1 VPIDSVDLA
10 SDDFKSIIAL
20 FGRLFDHGVISEASS
35 ITTAPC
41 PTDEFCRTSL
51 QGKHVW
57 INAATPQEMRDKLLY
72 FQSEYDALPRRTSAC
87 VLFPSRSSFPV
98 QLVKGW
104 REILLLP
111 RGVVIRRLYSDGSWQ
126 SELTKETLR
135 VLYLPPECNESVA
148 VLDGAIVQ
156 HSVLSASKTES
167 DPTLRMM
174 FAGRAAGTNASIL
187 FDSGASDN
195 FVSSSFARQT
205 GISVTSVQRKVR
217 LSSDDIVTSEGE
229 ANVYL
234 KMETYQQ
241 SVGCVV
247 MPLLHEVDVILDQKF
262 MSAHKC
268 ILDFERSMVLMK
280 RGRQRVTVARAP
292 VHGRVNPD
300 SSTNSLAVLSA
311 LQLRRAYK
319 KGHRVYLAVI
329 KPTDDPVDNPAD
341 NTVKD
346 NSAGLPHSASNYLA
360 TDITD
365 PSGKERWVSGLVEE
379 FLSVFQDPL
388 PSGLP
393 PERDEGHSIPIEP
406 GHPPPFRPVFRL
418 SPLEYSELKKQV
430 SAFLEAGIL
439 EPSKSPYGAPVMF
452 VPKPNGRGL
461 RLRVDYRALNAI
473 TVKNRYPIPRIDDLL
488 DAVPGVKFFTSL
500 DLTFGYHQVLIS
512 EEDRPKTTF
521 CTPMGHFQFK
531 VLIEELTIAPATF
544 QSVMNSVFH
553 PFLRRFV
560 VVYLDDMLIYSKSA
574 EEHKLHVRQVLE
586 LLRSNRF
593 YVCKA
598 K

>member
-1 VPIDSVDLA
+1 
-10 SDDFKSIIAL
+10 
-20 FGRLFDHGVISEASS
+20 
-35 ITTAPC
+35 
-41 PTDEFCRTSL
+41 L

-72 FQSEYDALPRRTSAC
+72 FQSEYDALPEKTSAC

-111 RGVVIRRLYSDGSWQ
+111 RGLVIRRLYSDGTWQ

-148 VLDGAIVQ
+148 VLDGSIVQ
-156 HSVLSASKTES
+156 HSVLSAIKS
-167 DPTLRMM
+167 DSNPTLRMM

-195 FVSSSFARQT
+195 FVSSSFALQT
-205 GISVTSVQRKVR
+205 GISVIPAQRKVR
-217 LSSDDIVTSEGE
+217 LGSDDVVTPEGE

-234 KMETYQQ
+234 KMGTYKQ
-241 SVGCVV
+241 SVRCVV
-247 MPLLHEVDVILDQKF
+247 MPLLHEVDVILGQKF

-268 ILDFERSMVLMK
+268 ILDFERSVVLMK
-280 RGRQRVTVARAP
+280 KGRRRVTVARAP

-300 SSTNSLAVLSA
+300 SSTNPLAVLSA

-329 KPTDDPVDNPAD
+329 KPIDDPVD

-346 NSAGLPHSASNYLA
+346 NSAGLPRAVSNHLA

-365 PSGKERWVSGLVEE
+365 PLGKERWVSGLAEE
-379 FLSVFQDPL
+379 FSDVFQDPL
-388 PSGLP
+388 PFDLP
-393 PERDEGHSIPIEP
+393 PERDEGHSIPTEP
-406 GHPPPFRPVFRL
+406 GHPPPFRPMYRL
-418 SPLEYSELKKQV
+418 SPLEYNTLQKQV
-430 SAFLEAGIL
+430 SAFPEAGIL
-439 EPSKSPYGAPVMF
+439 EPSKSPYSAPVLF

-461 RLRVDYRALNAI
+461 RLCVDYRALNAI

-488 DAVPGVKFFTSL
+488 DAVSGAKFFTSL
-500 DLTFGYHQVLIS
+500 DLTSGYHQVLIS
-512 EEDRPKTTF
+512 EEDRPKTAF
-521 CTPMGHFQFK
+521 RTPMGHFQFK
-531 VLIEELTIAPATF
+531 VLIEGLTSAPATF
-544 QSVMNSVFH
+544 QSVMNSVFY

-560 VVYLDDMLIYSKSA
+560 VVYMDDISDL
-574 EEHKLHVRQVLE
+574 
-586 LLRSNRF
+586 F
-593 YVCKA
+593 
-598 K
+598 